1 MVTYYVEMSEISVSI
16 LSDEVGKPFS
26 VRPAADNDLILR
38 ILRIW
43 EISPKFLKCLDL
55 MASTQ
60 PAIRKTNFYI
70 CAGKS

>member
-38 ILRIW
+38 ILRI
-43 EISPKFLKCLDL
+43 
-55 MASTQ
+55 
-60 PAIRKTNFYI
+60 
-70 CAGKS
+70 